1 MDRIY
6 ANHRIT
12 LMYQNNA
19 MISIFYKR
27 INTALSLKNKLFFHL
42 VIIWYNME
50 SHIEVMNLYLH
61 IYGLVMQSAI
71 EVNLLTYTLAR
82 IIGPRSSPFY
92 IIIIT

>member
-1 MDRIY
+1 
-6 ANHRIT
+6 
-12 LMYQNNA
+12 
-19 MISIFYKR
+19 
-27 INTALSLKNKLFFHL
+27 
-42 VIIWYNME
+42 ME
-50 SHIEVMNLYLH
+50 SHIEVMKLYLH

>member
-1 MDRIY
+1 M
-6 ANHRIT
+6 
-12 LMYQNNA
+12 NA
-19 MISIFYKR
+19 MKSIFYKVKKQHY
-27 INTALSLKNKLFFHL
+27 LLKKLFFHL